1 MSDLIAAAQTIRATL
16 RTPTLPVRVAEIL
29 QELIITGRIPPGERI
44 VEEDLAKELGISRT
58 SLREAMIGL
67 ESDGLLTRKEGR
79 SRVIYQLTA
88 RDVAELYEVWAFLE
102 CEAVDNASLNADD
115 ATWARIQD
123 LLDRMDEITDR
134 PTYHRLNL
142 ELHSA
147 LVERCTNKKLLG
159 LYANAVRQVRWAWNL
174 AISQAG
180 EPEQSQREHK
190 EIFAAF
196 KKKDTERVRHLVR
209 AHLVAGAVA
218 MTSGLM
224 GGASGD

>member
-1 MSDLIAAAQTIRATL
+1 MSDLIAAAQTIRETL

-67 ESDGLLTRKEGR
+67 ESEGLLTRKEGR

-102 CEAVDNASLNADD
+102 CEAVVNASINADTE
-115 ATWARIQD
+115 TWARIRD
-123 LLDRMDEITDR
+123 LLDRMDEITDQQ
-134 PTYHRLNL
+134 TYHRLNL
-142 ELHSA
+142 ELHRA
-147 LVERCTNKKLLG
+147 LVERCTNRKLLS
-159 LYANAVRQVRWAWNL
+159 LYDSTVRQVRWAWNL

-180 EPEQSQREHK
+180 EPEQSQREHV

-196 KKKDTERVRHLVR
+196 KEKDTDRVRRLVR

-218 MTSGLM
+218 MTGGLTAE
-224 GGASGD
+224 ASNE

>member
-44 VEEDLAKELGISRT
+44 VEEELAKELGISRT

-67 ESDGLLTRKEGR
+67 ESEGLLTRDGGR

-88 RDVAELYEVWAFLE
+88 KDVAELYEVWAFLE
-102 CEAVDNASLNADD
+102 CEAVVNASLNADA
-115 ATWARIQD
+115 ATWARIRE

-134 PTYHRLNL
+134 STYHRLNL
-142 ELHSA
+142 ELHRA
-147 LVERCTNKKLLG
+147 LVERCTNRKLLG
-159 LYANAVRQVRWAWNL
+159 LYDNAVRQVRWAWNL

-196 KKKDTERVRHLVR
+196 KKKDTESVRHLVR

-224 GGASGD
+224 GGASGE